1 MKMHRSL
8 AFLLIVFCGCV
19 SAPKVNYY
27 TLAMETSGRTQTD
40 HNLVVERFR
49 TTEALGRN
57 QILIYTSPTE
67 IEYYAADQWA
77 GGVGELVRQKLS
89 EEFGPHVEG
98 RKSLVVSGTVL
109 AFEQVDQPSGTAAR
123 IKLQVVVRDAD
134 AKRYEKPVMEKT
146 YAITRDATG
155 PKPSAVVQTLS
166 KCVEEIAAQIAE
178 DL

>member
-1 MKMHRSL
+1 MKMHRYL
-8 AFLLIVFCGCV
+8 ALLLIVHCGCA
-19 SAPKVNYY
+19 SAPKINYY
-27 TLAMETSGRTQTD
+27 TLAMEPSGRVQTE

-57 QILIYTSPTE
+57 QILIYKSPTE

-77 GGVGELVRQKLS
+77 GGVGELVQQKLS
-89 EEFGPHVEG
+89 EEFGPYVEG
-98 RKSLVVSGTVL
+98 RNNLIVSGTVL
-109 AFEQVDQPSGTAAR
+109 AFEQVDQPGGTAAR

-134 AKRYEKPVMEKT
+134 GKRYQKPMMEKT
-146 YAITRDATG
+146 YGITRDARG

-166 KCVEEIAAQIAE
+166 KCVEEIAIEIAG